1 MTALPWAS
9 SAAWENKSE
18 TVTVSPEAGT
28 LTVAAGN
35 SIGAFTE
42 IVGKTVTIT
51 NWNADDAGGGTPIR
65 PSPFRS

>member
-1 MTALPWAS
+1 LPKCGPNTKESLAALPES
-9 SAAWENKSE
+9 
-18 TVTVSPEAGT
+18 TTSPEVGT
-28 LTVAAGN
+28 IMVAVGN

-42 IVGKTVTIT
+42 IAGKTVTIT